1 MMQRQIFKNSLDTLA
16 NCKTRMF
23 RITVQ
28 VLREKSEK
36 ENNLFLPHWKH
47 QKNDLEH
54 SPEPF

>member
-1 MMQRQIFKNSLDTLA
+1 MDGSESQYQL
-16 NCKTRMF
+16 
-23 RITVQ
+23 
-28 VLREKSEK
+28 LRETSEK